1 MTTIVTID
9 MGGTGSTHAAGAR
22 SSLAA
27 AHEGAYEQANA
38 AYSQANAA
46 YTQANTASSNSNS
59 TFATIN
65 TTFATLNTSASSQ
78 NTAITNAHDQANN
91 AYAAANLK
99 FNSAGGTVSGDI
111 IVTGNLTVS
120 GSSTT
125 LNTEILTIE
134 DADIVL
140 LSNVSSTP
148 ALNAGITV
156 NRGSSTNTF
165 LRWDESVDKWGWSDD
180 GSTTYKFSSA
190 LDAYGQANS
199 AYGQAN
205 NSYAQANAAYGQA
218 NNTVLKAGDT
228 MTGQLN
234 ISAGGLLVTG
244 NVGIGTT
251 SPATKLHVSG
261 QTYLDNGTSN
271 ALYIDTTVA
280 DNNTR
285 DGIYL
290 FENEGQATGRQA
302 ISWYNGNQ
310 SYYKARIWTEVGSSY
325 VATTFGIDVA
335 DDSRSVATRLA
346 IRNGNVGI
354 GTTSPHSKLEVA
366 TSTGQFAHFGAT
378 STANGELT
386 GITLGY
392 RENNSFYRKAAI
404 AQQQIGDNSARGHLH
419 LLVDTA
425 DDGGS
430 VVLGDSKL
438 MIHGTTGYVGI
449 GTSSPAQKLS
459 VTDGNVTLT
468 QGYGITWNNGDN
480 YIKGI
485 SGYHLQFTT
494 YDGVS
499 AQQEVMRVTGG
510 APASGGGRVGIGTT
524 SPGYKL
530 DIAGD
535 TFNNSFRVH
544 ATNNSGPAVTIQN
557 SATGGKAWH
566 IISNGSS
573 NSDGAGRLQ
582 YWNSTDSFTALTLGF
597 NSGTQTNLYTG
608 MSISGNVGIGTTSPG
623 KTLHV
628 YGTAKIGTGGSNSGN
643 ALTINHSNY
652 NQVNITHGSSSDWGL
667 LLGFGDGTLSGG
679 YHGNNHAAIINVQ
692 SAPLHLGTNN
702 TSRFNID
709 SSGHLL
715 PSSDNTY
722 NLGSTSFRF
731 ANIYTADLNL
741 SNRDSKNDV
750 DGTWGEWIIQEGEED
765 LYLLNRRNGK
775 KFKFL
780 LKEIE

>member
-524 SPGYKL
+524 SPG
-530 DIAGD
+530 
-535 TFNNSFRVH
+535 
-544 ATNNSGPAVTIQN
+544 
-557 SATGGKAWH
+557 
-566 IISNGSS
+566 
-573 NSDGAGRLQ
+573 
-582 YWNSTDSFTALTLGF
+582 
-597 NSGTQTNLYTG
+597 
-608 MSISGNVGIGTTSPG
+608 